1 MARVQ
6 EVGVIDIYITH
17 YVTAKTPGAN
27 AILVDQINGMR
38 RNTPIGNDRD
48 EARICVVYWTDDD
61 ACADDLHEL
70 MPIEIDLTY
79 NDRVPDSLPSV
90 RNKVL
95 ELARTSGC
103 EAFILLHNDVR
114 PARGW
119 FQHLVADWRAA
130 ELRYGKAS
138 SLVSPRYVP
147 YHLTAASD
155 QTLAGLFDASVR
167 ALGRVLTA
175 SQMATWITQWRNDG
189 FGFDSESDEVICPPT
204 SRTTD
209 DGHQLMMFIAGPRFF
224 DDVGECD
231 EAMSGAG
238 WDDLDWGMRAL
249 MAGKKTLH
257 STGALIGHIAELVHQ
272 WGPRAG
278 ERADN
283 TAAFIAK
290 WGQETFDEVVSGK
303 IWPRLHQP
311 GAQVKR

>member
-1 MARVQ
+1 MAGVS
-6 EVGVIDIYITH
+6 EGPCVIDVYITH

-27 AILVDQINGMR
+27 AVLADQIHGMR
-38 RNTPIGNDRD
+38 RTTPIGNGRD
-48 EARICVVYWTDDD
+48 EARLCVVYWTDDD
-61 ACADDLHEL
+61 ACADDLHAR
-70 MPIEIDLTY
+70 MPIEVDLTY
-79 NDRVPDSLPSV
+79 NDRIPDSLPSV

-95 ELARTSGC
+95 ELARKSGC

-114 PARGW
+114 PAHGW

-130 ELRYGKAS
+130 EAKYGAS
-138 SLVSPRYVP
+138 SSVVSPRYIP
-147 YHLTAASD
+147 YHLPDSSAD
-155 QTLAGLFDASVR
+155 IAGVFGETPR
-167 ALGRVLTA
+167 ALGRVLTS
-175 SQMATWITQWRNDG
+175 SQMVAWISQWHNDG
-189 FGFDSESDEVICPPT
+189 FGFLIDQVTCPPT
-204 SRTTD
+204 SRSTE

-238 WDDLDWGMRAL
+238 WDDIDWGMRAL
-249 MAGKKTLH
+249 IAGKRSLQ

-303 IWPRLHQP
+303 IWPRLRN
-311 GAQVKR
+311 AQVRS